1 MFRFIP
7 CYFSL
12 HIERDSCSAPC
23 PKKCRLKRV
32 FRKNRTSFGSCF
44 VKINYSGK
52 FLKFPRFRQ
61 CRCHDSDIIV
71 INPSELAERQ
81 GIRAASGFNSVSRA
95 IIKQDEPILVPC
107 KAALRRHFVQFIAA
121 DSSKRTPDIIAVRR
135 FNIKVFP
142 INYLTLRMIGKDKP
156 KLVIG
161 GEIKHGAA
169 LRRGKRLSADKIA
182 RCGRNPALSIFR
194 FLCRIQ
200 PAG

>member
-23 PKKCRLKRV
+23 PKKRRLKPV

-44 VKINYSGK
+44 VKINYSRK

-107 KAALRRHFVQFIAA
+107 EAALRRHFVQFIAA
-121 DSSKRTPDIIAVRR
+121 DGSKRTPDIIAVRR

-161 GEIKHGAA
+161 GEIKHGAE
-169 LRRGKRLSADKIA
+169 RGSAPTKSRGA
-182 RCGRNPALSIFR
+182 GET
-194 FLCRIQ
+194 Q
-200 PAG
+200 P

>member
-1 MFRFIP
+1 MLCALPEKVPFEVCFP
-7 CYFSL
+7 Q
-12 HIERDSCSAPC
+12 
-23 PKKCRLKRV
+23 
-32 FRKNRTSFGSCF
+32 NRISFGSCF
-44 VKINYSGK
+44 VKINYSRK
-52 FLKFPRFRQ
+52 SLKFPRFRQ

-107 KAALRRHFVQFIAA
+107 KAALRRHLVQFIAA
-121 DSSKRTPDIIAVRR
+121 DGSKRTPDIIAVRR

-142 INYLTLRMIGKDKP
+142 INHLTLRMIGKDKP